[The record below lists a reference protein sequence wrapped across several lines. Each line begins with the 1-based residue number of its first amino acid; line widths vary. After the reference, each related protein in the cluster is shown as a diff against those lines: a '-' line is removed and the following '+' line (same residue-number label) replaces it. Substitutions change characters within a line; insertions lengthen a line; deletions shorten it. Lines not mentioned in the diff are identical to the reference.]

1 MNPVPEVGLGLVGC
15 GLWGENL
22 LRDALQLGARV
33 WVADPSDEARSRAYR
48 MGAEGVFQSSR
59 ELPPVD
65 GIVVATPASTHHAV
79 ISELLDRRV
88 PIFTEKPF
96 TLDLTEAQ
104 DLVQIAGEQI
114 FVLHVWRYHPG
125 VRVLKELIQGDGLGP
140 PELLRSFRTNWT
152 SARSDCDPVWTLLPH
167 DFSIF
172 LELTDALPPVGFAR
186 AEFSAGRAVGM
197 LALLDGAF
205 PCIAEVS
212 TRYAD
217 KRRELRLH
225 GCEGVAELTS
235 DGMHVLIHR
244 GSATT
249 EQPQTERIDLGEQ
262 TALQREILAVLEYLR
277 GGPAPVSGAD
287 DALLI
292 ATRMHEARALA
303 GLDSS
308 LT

>member
-1 MNPVPEVGLGLVGC
+1 
-15 GLWGENL
+15 
-22 LRDALQLGARV
+22 
-33 WVADPSDEARSRAYR
+33 

-65 GIVVATPASTHHAV
+65 GIVVATPASTHYAV

-96 TLDLTEAQ
+96 TLDLPEAQ
-104 DLVQIAGEQI
+104 DLVRIAGEQI

-125 VRVLKELIQGDGLGP
+125 VRVLKELIQGDGLGT

-152 SARSDCDPVWTLLPH
+152 SPRSDCDPVWTLLPH

-172 LELTDALPPVGFAR
+172 LELTGALPPVRFAR

-225 GCEGVAELTS
+225 GCEGVAELTT

-244 GSATT
+244 GSATS
-249 EQPQTERIDLGEQ
+249 EQPLTERIDLGEQ

-277 GGPAPVSGAD
+277 GGPAPASGAE

-303 GLDSS
+303 GLGSS